1 MNVLQESVV
10 YIPIVKCRVYGNLQ
24 AVGCVWRK
32 KSNMSYIWVFL
43 SAFIQI
49 GLVAFQT
56 LQIAQ
61 VEEIKYASLRIF
73 LVSITI
79 SIVWLFNINNGVKK
93 CLKTKL
99 SYLLGTGWGA
109 VAGANFS
116 GWIS

>member
-1 MNVLQESVV
+1 MN
-10 YIPIVKCRVYGNLQ
+10 Y
-24 AVGCVWRK
+24 VWV
-32 KSNMSYIWVFL
+32 SL

-73 LVSITI
+73 FVSITI
-79 SIVWLFNINNGVKK
+79 SVVWLFNINNGVKK

-99 SYLLGTGWGA
+99 VYLLGTGFGA
-109 VAGANFS
+109 VTGANFS
-116 GWIS
+116 GWIN